1 MAIAPKNFSLNDM
14 TDAQLLDH
22 PRVAALVGK
31 HVADERIRVS
41 SILSSPEAKGRE
53 ALALHIIAHTHLD
66 AGAAKAL
73 LGASPKASPA
83 HDMLKE
89 ALAGDIN
96 VQSLSPAHTDPMP
109 ADAKARRRNE
119 LKAHAV
125 NLNVAKGYITAEEA
139 SARLQNLGGAR

>member
-31 HVADERIRVS
+31 HIAEERIRVS

-83 HDMLKE
+83 HDLLRE

-96 VQSLSPAHTDPMP
+96 IQSLSPAHADPMP
-109 ADAKARRRNE
+109 ADAKTRRKSE
-119 LKAHAV
+119 LKANAM
-125 NLNVAKGYITAEEA
+125 NLNVARGYITAEEA
-139 SARLQNLGGAR
+139 NARLQNLGGAR